1 LDSLSFFIKNVI
13 LFNTN
18 FSNKDDMNNTLSLLK
33 TYFYINNSL
42 SLILENK
49 YESLIVE
56 YSTILDNI
64 LVSIRNSFFEKD
76 LDKNN
81 LLIINKEN
89 VLTRNDVKNID
100 NVVNLFFDFQNKN
113 ASHLSS
119 KNIIYTKFYATNKL
133 KYDEYHLALDNY
145 NEYII
150 SYNKTKS
157 DLFTTK
163 TIAEN

>member
-1 LDSLSFFIKNVI
+1 
-13 LFNTN
+13 
-18 FSNKDDMNNTLSLLK
+18 MNNTLSLLK

-42 SLILENK
+42 SLISENK

-56 YSTILDNI
+56 YSTILDNT
-64 LVSIRNSFFEKD
+64 LVAVRNSFFEKD

-81 LLIINKEN
+81 LLVINKNN
-89 VLTRNDVKNID
+89 VLTRNEVKDID
-100 NVVNLFFDFQNKN
+100 SVISLFFDFQNKN
-113 ASHLSS
+113 QSHLST
-119 KNIIYTKFYATNKL
+119 KNIIYTKFYASNKV